1 MAEIMLQTDSLI
13 KQYKQSDS
21 VITAVNRASIKIPKG
36 EFAAII
42 GTSGS
47 GKSTFLHLCAGLD
60 KPDAGSVTINGTEIT
75 KLSHDKL
82 GRFRGENMGFVFQRH
97 NLIPQFTALENIL
110 IPTMMCNKP
119 DMSYQEN
126 LRHLVETLDLGDR
139 LSHLPSELSGGQQ
152 QRVAIARALVKM
164 PRVLLLD
171 EPLSNLDA
179 RLRLQTR
186 EEIRRI
192 QKETKITTVFV
203 THDQE
208 EAMSISDMIVVM
220 KSGVVQQIG
229 KPQDVY
235 DNPANLFVANFLGTP
250 PINIFTGHVKGERL
264 FIGVDNVM
272 DVPGVKDQDVFVG
285 IRPEGFILDMANGTL
300 CCKPQNVEVMGRD
313 VSVVSTHEA
322 SQKPTVR
329 SIIDADNKVDA
340 SADVV
345 RYRIKPHKIFL
356 FTRDDEGV
364 RIPFEVK

>member
-152 QRVAIARALVKM
+152 QRVAIARALINNPDIIM
-164 PRVLLLD
+164 AD
-171 EPLSNLDA
+171 EPTGALDRKNADEVLNL
-179 RLRLQTR
+179 LFGLTL
-186 EEIRRI
+186 
-192 QKETKITTVFV
+192 VMV
-203 THDQE
+203 THDL
-208 EAMSISDMIVVM
+208 AIADRADRIFRM
-220 KSGVVQQIG
+220 
-229 KPQDVY
+229 
-235 DNPANLFVANFLGTP
+235 DNGELKLERDYQ
-250 PINIFTGHVKGERL
+250 TG
-264 FIGVDNVM
+264 
-272 DVPGVKDQDVFVG
+272 
-285 IRPEGFILDMANGTL
+285 
-300 CCKPQNVEVMGRD
+300 GR
-313 VSVVSTHEA
+313 TE
-322 SQKPTVR
+322 
-329 SIIDADNKVDA
+329 
-340 SADVV
+340 
-345 RYRIKPHKIFL
+345 
-356 FTRDDEGV
+356 
-364 RIPFEVK
+364 

>member
-1 MAEIMLQTDSLI
+1 MLQTDSLI

-152 QRVAIARALVKM
+152 QRVAIARALINNPDIIM
-164 PRVLLLD
+164 AD
-171 EPLSNLDA
+171 EPTGALDRKNADEVLNL
-179 RLRLQTR
+179 LFKTR
-186 EEIRRI
+186 EEFGL
-192 QKETKITTVFV
+192 TLVMV
-203 THDQE
+203 THD
-208 EAMSISDMIVVM
+208 
-220 KSGVVQQIG
+220 
-229 KPQDVY
+229 
-235 DNPANLFVANFLGTP
+235 L
-250 PINIFTGHVKGERL
+250 
-264 FIGVDNVM
+264 
-272 DVPGVKDQDVFVG
+272 
-285 IRPEGFILDMANGTL
+285 
-300 CCKPQNVEVMGRD
+300 
-313 VSVVSTHEA
+313 
-322 SQKPTVR
+322 
-329 SIIDADNKVDA
+329 A
-340 SADVV
+340 SAD
-345 RYRIKPHKIFL
+345 RADRIFRMDNGELKL
-356 FTRDDEGV
+356 ERDYQTGGRTE
-364 RIPFEVK
+364 

>member
-152 QRVAIARALVKM
+152 QRVAIARALINNPDIIM
-164 PRVLLLD
+164 AD
-171 EPLSNLDA
+171 EPTGALDRKNADEVLNL
-179 RLRLQTR
+179 LFKTL
-186 EEIRRI
+186 EEFGL
-192 QKETKITTVFV
+192 TLVMV
-203 THDQE
+203 THDL
-208 EAMSISDMIVVM
+208 AIADRADRIFRM
-220 KSGVVQQIG
+220 
-229 KPQDVY
+229 
-235 DNPANLFVANFLGTP
+235 DNGELKLERDYQ
-250 PINIFTGHVKGERL
+250 TG
-264 FIGVDNVM
+264 
-272 DVPGVKDQDVFVG
+272 
-285 IRPEGFILDMANGTL
+285 
-300 CCKPQNVEVMGRD
+300 GR
-313 VSVVSTHEA
+313 TE
-322 SQKPTVR
+322 
-329 SIIDADNKVDA
+329 
-340 SADVV
+340 
-345 RYRIKPHKIFL
+345 
-356 FTRDDEGV
+356 
-364 RIPFEVK
+364 